1 MNHDY
6 MTRRADHK
14 PRNNRKKKS
23 MSEDLSQ
30 GVNEGSRAQVSVT
43 TLLIYPVI
51 MWSHYNMT
59 LYTRHFEMPLKV
71 GKMPSKTF

>member
-1 MNHDY
+1 
-6 MTRRADHK
+6 
-14 PRNNRKKKS
+14 

-51 MWSHYNMT
+51 MWS
-59 LYTRHFEMPLKV
+59 E
-71 GKMPSKTF
+71 S